1 LLADIGGAS
10 LIRRQRRVGVVMTD
24 NRRAVRVVPRR
35 AITVAIDDHG
45 VPRAYGVVANIS
57 ETGACV
63 LTNGTFQVGESLTL
77 QLSFAREPI
86 PVETTGRVVWAG
98 ATHDRGVLRYGLQ
111 WAEGSV
117 PREHLKTLISASAA

>member
-1 LLADIGGAS
+1 
-10 LIRRQRRVGVVMTD
+10 MTD

-63 LTNGTFQVGESLTL
+63 LTNGSFQVGESLSL

-86 PVETTGRVVWAG
+86 PVETVGRVVWAG

-111 WAEGSV
+111 WAEGSM
-117 PREHLKTLISASAA
+117 PDHEHLKSLISASAA

>member
-1 LLADIGGAS
+1 
-10 LIRRQRRVGVVMTD
+10 MTD
-24 NRRAVRVVPRR
+24 KRRAVRVVPRR

-63 LTNGTFQVGESLTL
+63 LTNGAFHVGERLSL
-77 QLSFAREPI
+77 QLSFAREPTPI
-86 PVETTGRVVWAG
+86 ETTGEVVWTG

-111 WAEGSV
+111 WAAV
-117 PREHLKTLISASAA
+117 PEESRDHLRTLIVASAG